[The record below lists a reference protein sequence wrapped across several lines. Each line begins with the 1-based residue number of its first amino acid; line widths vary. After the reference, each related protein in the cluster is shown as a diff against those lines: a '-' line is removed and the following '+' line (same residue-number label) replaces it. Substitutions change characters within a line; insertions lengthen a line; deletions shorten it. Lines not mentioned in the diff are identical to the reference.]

1 MQKFKAF
8 LVENFEPIF
17 VVVTFVITIAINY
30 FLPYKTAFLNFYFL
44 AIIMAGYYLGRRQAV
59 LGAFLCILVVGVYV
73 VLAPESFKQERSDL
87 DLYLTIAAWGGFLI
101 LSGAVVGQL
110 QEKLTLE
117 VATGKELNVN
127 LQRQQEELRHA
138 NTALQEYSESLS
150 TLNRNL
156 QVQQDELSSANAT
169 LTERTEELEQSK
181 RSIESLKAK
190 VEETLY
196 ATMDSSVV
204 NLLIEGRLRN
214 EKRTVSIMF
223 TDLAG
228 FSSYSEEKPPEV
240 VIRELNRFIGDM
252 EPLLMAYRG
261 HIDKY
266 MGDGI
271 MCEFGAPL
279 ECETHRLLAVLA
291 GIKAQE
297 KMAKLSYPWKMRIG
311 IGTGPMITGLIGSKR
326 QTFTAIGDVVNVAS
340 RLEQA
345 CAPEHVLIDRD
356 TYNGISHLVEARK
369 KRDLPSKDGINPEK
383 EQELEALHEQT
394 AGNPDDA
401 KLYARIGEIHL
412 ELNEPAEALYYFE
425 RALDLD
431 KGNKDFKVAYAEAGM
446 KMRELEKISVK
457 GKRQRVEAFE
467 VIGIKDILLNRDKIP
482 QSFSQEFAHVTDLI
496 TIPSDVVLPVE
507 ALDGSLGHS
516 KMVALVAYAV
526 ANAFGL
532 PDKDKL
538 DILHAGFMADIGKE
552 IIPHYILNRGGSL
565 SKGEFDMV
573 RMHTSEGVRIMRKM
587 GYENDAMLQIV
598 LHSHENFNGTGYPNG
613 LKGEDIPIGSRII
626 AVADA
631 YDALT
636 SKRPYR
642 DSWERH
648 AALDEIGR
656 GVETGLYD
664 PQTVKALERIMS

>member
-1 MQKFKAF
+1 MNKFKAF
-8 LVENFEPIF
+8 LIENFERIF
-17 VVVTFVITIAINY
+17 IVGTFVITIGINY

-59 LGAFLCILVVGVYV
+59 LGAFLCILVVSIYV
-73 VLAPESFKQERSDL
+73 VMDPESFKQERSDL
-87 DLYLTIAAWGGFLI
+87 DLYLTIATWGGFLI
-101 LSGAVVGQL
+101 LSGAVVGKL
-110 QEKLTLE
+110 HEKLTLE
-117 VATGKELNVN
+117 VAASKELNLS
-127 LQRQQEELRHA
+127 LQRQQDELQQA
-138 NTALQEYSESLS
+138 NTSLQSYSESLS

-156 QVQQDELSSANAT
+156 QAQQDELSKANAT

-181 RSIESLKAK
+181 RSIESLKTK

-291 GIKAQE
+291 AVKAQE
-297 KMAKLSYPWKMRIG
+297 KMAKLNYPWKMRVG

-345 CAPEHVLIDRD
+345 CQPEHVLIDRD
-356 TYNGISHLVEARK
+356 TYNGISHLIDARK
-369 KRDLPSKDGINPEK
+369 KRDLPSKEGVNPEK
-383 EQELEALHEQT
+383 EQELENLHEQ
-394 AGNPDDA
+394 AAIHPGDA
-401 KLYARIGEIHL
+401 KLYSRIGEIHL
-412 ELNEPAEALYYFE
+412 ALNEPAEALYYYE
-425 RALDLD
+425 KALDLD

-446 KMRELEKISVK
+446 KMREMEKISIK

-482 QSFSQEFAHVTDLI
+482 QNVYEEFERATSLI
-496 TIPSDVVLPVE
+496 TIPTDLVLPVE

-516 KMVALVAYAV
+516 KVVALIAYAL
-526 ANAFGL
+526 ATAADL

-538 DILHAGFMADIGKE
+538 DIMHAGFMADIGKE

-587 GYENDAMLQIV
+587 GYENEAMLQVV

-613 LKGEDIPIGSRII
+613 LKGEDIPIGSRIV

-648 AALDEIGR
+648 AALDELGR
-656 GVETGLYD
+656 GVGTGLYD
-664 PQTVKALERIMS
+664 PQIVKVLERIMS

>member
-1 MQKFKAF
+1 M
-8 LVENFEPIF
+8 
-17 VVVTFVITIAINY
+17 
-30 FLPYKTAFLNFYFL
+30 
-44 AIIMAGYYLGRRQAV
+44 
-59 LGAFLCILVVGVYV
+59 
-73 VLAPESFKQERSDL
+73 
-87 DLYLTIAAWGGFLI
+87 
-101 LSGAVVGQL
+101 GQL
-110 QEKLTLE
+110 HEKLTQE
-117 VATGKELNVN
+117 VATGRELNTN
-127 LQRQQEELRHA
+127 LQQQQEELRQA
-138 NTALQEYSESLS
+138 NTALQDYSESLS
-150 TLNRNL
+150 ALNRNL
-156 QVQQDELSSANAT
+156 QVQQDELSKANAT

-181 RSIESLKAK
+181 RSIEALKAK

-196 ATMDSSVV
+196 ATMDFSVV
-204 NLLIEGRLRN
+204 NMIIEGRLRN

-297 KMAKLSYPWKMRIG
+297 KMAKLNYPWKLRVG

-326 QTFTAIGDVVNVAS
+326 QTFTAIGDVVNIAS

-356 TYNGISHLVEARK
+356 TYNGINHLVEARK
-369 KRDLPSKDGINPEK
+369 KRDLPSKDGFNPDK
-383 EQELEALHEQT
+383 EQELEGLHEQT
-394 AGNPDDA
+394 ARRPDDA
-401 KLYARIGEIHL
+401 KLYFRIGEIHL
-412 ELNEPAEALYYFE
+412 ELNEPVEALLYFE

-467 VIGIKDILLNRDKIP
+467 VIGIKDILLNREKIP
-482 QSFSQEFAHVTDLI
+482 QNFYQEFAPAADLI
-496 TIPSDVVLPVE
+496 TIPYDLVLPVE

-516 KMVALVAYAV
+516 KVVALVSYAI

-587 GYENDAMLQIV
+587 GYENEALLQVV
-598 LHSHENFNGTGYPNG
+598 LHSHENFSGTGYPNG
-613 LKGEDIPIGSRII
+613 LKGEDIPLGARIV

-664 PQTVKALERIMS
+664 PKVVTALERIMS